1 MSLITSLIPSLAEKP
16 VQAQPRTEDRGPTV
30 SPRYE
35 ISETAEAFALVVQ
48 LPGVAKDGLE
58 LSVDHEEIRL
68 VGRRAWRKPED
79 WTVLHRETVDASFEL
94 VLAHDRAIDVEKV
107 SAELRDGVLRVALAK
122 AASLKPR
129 KITVG

>member
-1 MSLITSLIPSLAEKP
+1 MSLITSLIPSLSEKP
-16 VQAQPRTEDRGPTV
+16 AQTQPRTEDRGPTV

-35 ISETAEAFALVVQ
+35 ITETAEAFALVVQ

-68 VGRRAWRKPED
+68 VGRRAWCKPED
-79 WTVLHRETVDASFEL
+79 WTVLHRETADASFEL
-94 VLAHDRAIDVEKV
+94 VLAHDRAIDVDKV

>member
-1 MSLITSLIPSLAEKP
+1 MSLITSLIPSLSEKP
-16 VQAQPRTEDRGPTV
+16 AQTQPRTEDRGPTV

-35 ISETAEAFALVVQ
+35 ITETAEAFALVVQ

-94 VLAHDRAIDVEKV
+94 VLAHDRAIDVDKV
-107 SAELRDGVLRVALAK
+107 SADLRDGVLRVALAK